1 MSATAHILA
10 CEVHPGSS
18 TARLR
23 ARGGTLAPD
32 PGLKADGAA

>member
-1 MSATAHILA
+1 MPATSQITP